1 MWTIIVS
8 LAVGVIIGLLGI
20 IPKKFMKYNS
30 RFQQAGVILL
40 LFSMGASIGSNRKL
54 LSDLKSLGF
63 KSITFAVMTCLCSIV
78 ITYIVSRK
86 FIKEERN

>member
-8 LAVGVIIGLLGI
+8 LIIGVIIGIIGI

-40 LFSMGASIGSNRKL
+40 LFSMGAKIGSDKKL
-54 LSDLKSLGF
+54 LSNLKVMGL
-63 KSITFAVMTCLCSIV
+63 KSITFAVLTCLFSII
-78 ITYIVSRK
+78 ITYFITTM
-86 FIKEERN
+86 FIKEEAK

>member
-8 LAVGVIIGLLGI
+8 LAVGVVIGLSGI

-40 LFSMGASIGSNRKL
+40 LFSMGAGIGSNHKL
-54 LSDLKSLGF
+54 LSDLKNLGI

-78 ITYIVSRK
+78 LTYIVSK
-86 FIKEERN
+86 LIIKED